1 LTDELPGATTP
12 PELDLDQSPAP
23 PTDETTA
30 AARSGGLK
38 RVLVGR
44 PRATGEMDETL
55 LSKKLALPVFAS
67 DPLSSVAYATESGLV
82 VLVAASAAAA
92 GRILPI
98 SFVIAA
104 LLAIV
109 VISYRQTVQ
118 AYATSGGAYVVAKDN
133 LGQLPSLIGAAALL
147 VDYVLTVA
155 VSVAAG
161 VLALTSVAPSLA
173 AHKVALSIAAVGLL
187 TLVNLR
193 GVRESGIA
201 FAVPTY
207 SFVIAMY
214 VMVATGIGKCAVGSC
229 PRADVPH
236 PVAMGSGAVGAF
248 VLVRAFASGAV
259 ALTGV
264 EAISNGVGAFRPPKG
279 RNAATTLGVLGVIS
293 ISLFLG
299 VSYLAVEMHARP
311 SETVSLI
318 SEIARATFPP
328 SSPSSA
334 MYYIVQALTFSIL
347 VLAANTSYQ
356 GFPRLAAVL
365 ARDRFF
371 PRQFVNLGD
380 RLVYSNGIIVLAALA
395 SLLIW
400 IFHAN
405 VISLIHLY
413 VVGVF
418 TAFTLSQAGMVRRW
432 RRTKEPGWRRKAIIN
447 GLGGVTTGVVTLLVI
462 QAKFLAGA
470 WMVTVAVPL
479 LIALFF
485 VINRHYRKAGR
496 RLRAGIAA
504 VAAAPAATN
513 QVVLY
518 AESSDTALREALWY
532 ARQIA
537 GNGFRAI
544 HVPGRRTDPGIKPR
558 FRALTDIRPDLE
570 ILEPEDGRV
579 DAVIEYLWALPRG
592 EATFVTL
599 IIPEQFRRPSLV
611 EALRRR
617 LEFSLKLRLLTEPGV
632 VITDVPVLARPT
644 SEWRPPQRALCRIL
658 VSGAHAA
665 SMRALNYATT
675 LGLTDTK
682 ALFFAFDTEE
692 GERLRRD
699 WGEGKMP
706 LPLEIEAAPFR
717 DIRDPL
723 LRYVRRITADPDAV
737 AVIIMPEIIF
747 TGSARLLHN
756 QRALYIKRLLL
767 FEPRVILASVPYR
780 LD

>member
-1 LTDELPGATTP
+1 MAKTTEERPG
-12 PELDLDQSPAP
+12 PAAP
-23 PTDETTA
+23 AERAERFD
-30 AARSGGLK
+30 RVK
-38 RVLVGR
+38 RLLVGR
-44 PRATGEMDETL
+44 PRATGEMEDTL

-82 VLVAASAAAA
+82 VLVAASAAA
-92 GRILPI
+92 GHDILPI

-109 VISYRQTVQ
+109 VISYRQTVR

-133 LGQLPSLIGAAALL
+133 LGTLPSLIGAAALL

-173 AHKVALSIAAVGLL
+173 AHKVGVSIAAVVLL

-214 VMVATGIGKCAVGSC
+214 AMVAVGIGKCVAGSC

-236 PVAMGSGAVGAF
+236 PVAMGTGAVGAF

-279 RNAATTLGVLGVIS
+279 KNAATTLGVLGVIS

-299 VSYLAVEMHARP
+299 VSYLAVQMHARP
-311 SETVSLI
+311 SETVSLV

-328 SSPSSA
+328 SSASSA
-334 MYYIVQALTFSIL
+334 MYYVVQALTFAIL
-347 VLAANTSYQ
+347 ILAANTSYQ

-380 RLVYSNGIIVLAALA
+380 RLVYSNGVIVLAALA

-418 TAFTLSQAGMVRRW
+418 TAFTLSQAGMVRYW
-432 RRTKEPGWRRKAIIN
+432 RRRKEPGWRRRAIIN
-447 GLGGVTTGVVTLLVI
+447 GVGAATTGVVTLLVI

-470 WMVTVAVPL
+470 WMVTIAVPL
-479 LIALFF
+479 LIGLFF
-485 VINRHYRKAGR
+485 VIDRHYRKAGR

-504 VAAAPAATN
+504 VAAAPPATN
-513 QVVLY
+513 QVVLHV
-518 AESSDTALREALWY
+518 ESSDAALREALWY

-537 GNGFRAI
+537 DDHFRAI
-544 HVPGRRTDPGIKPR
+544 HVPGARTDPGIRPR
-558 FRALTDIRPDLE
+558 FRDLTDIRPDLE
-570 ILEPEDGRV
+570 IIRPEDGRV
-579 DAVIEYLWALPRG
+579 DAVIEFLWALPRG
-592 EATFVTL
+592 ESNFVTM
-599 IIPEQFRRPSLV
+599 IVPELFRRRSLV
-611 EALRRR
+611 EALARRM
-617 LEFSLKLRLLTEPGV
+617 EFSLKLRLLREPGV
-632 VITDVPVLARPT
+632 VITDVPVLAQRT
-644 SEWRPPQRALCRIL
+644 SEWRAPQRAHCRVL

-665 SMRALNYATT
+665 SMRAANYAGT
-675 LGLTDTK
+675 LGLPDTR
-682 ALFFAFDTEE
+682 ALFFAFDAEE
-692 GERLRRD
+692 AERLRED
-699 WGEGKMP
+699 WDERTMR

-717 DIRDPL
+717 DLGDPL
-723 LRYVRRITADPDAV
+723 LRYLRRITADPDAV
-737 AVIIMPEIIF
+737 AVVIMPELIF
-747 TGSARLLHN
+747 TGTARLLHN